1 MIAWL
6 QKKYALSQQGAK
18 DLVKGCFACLLQN
31 LSFMVPVGLL
41 FLFVRDLMAGGVT
54 GGGRVAFYLAGCL
67 VCLVLIFLTTWFQY
81 NATYFATYV
90 ESGVR
95 RVTLAER
102 LRQIPL
108 SFFGK
113 KDLSDLTST
122 IMADCT
128 FLEQSFSHFIPELV
142 GSICSTVLVAVGLL
156 FVDWRM
162 AGTMGAAGVLRH
174 CGGIGQ
180 SPGAD
185 EPESHGCQDGC
196 RRWDPRVH

>member
-95 RVTLAER
+95 RENRKERDPVLEPAENTACLGGLDIDNFVFGGNKDEKTRNSGVTRGGYAVWHA
-102 LRQIPL
+102 
-108 SFFGK
+108 
-113 KDLSDLTST
+113 SDVSL
-122 IMADCT
+122 C
-128 FLEQSFSHFIPELV
+128 
-142 GSICSTVLVAVGLL
+142 
-156 FVDWRM
+156 
-162 AGTMGAAGVLRH
+162 
-174 CGGIGQ
+174 
-180 SPGAD
+180 
-185 EPESHGCQDGC
+185 
-196 RRWDPRVH
+196 

>member
-90 ESGVR
+90 EISVSAVSAWERKESVR
-95 RVTLAER
+95 
-102 LRQIPL
+102 
-108 SFFGK
+108 
-113 KDLSDLTST
+113 LTSR
-122 IMADCT
+122 
-128 FLEQSFSHFIPELV
+128 PEK
-142 GSICSTVLVAVGLL
+142 
-156 FVDWRM
+156 
-162 AGTMGAAGVLRH
+162 
-174 CGGIGQ
+174 
-180 SPGAD
+180 
-185 EPESHGCQDGC
+185 
-196 RRWDPRVH
+196 